1 MRKQQRIRRCNF
13 DKGLYI
19 MNKRDKIFNFQ
30 FTLNDLLLSFKKVI
44 YLTKSTTMEFFF
56 IESKLIHAFFAFER
70 EISNVNNKLKYN
82 YIGDNKWFIWSENEN
97 FWGSFW
103 KIPQQKLFAWEVLY
117 NFDFDHVLKEEAS
130 YIWRHFSTIR
140 IISTYDF
147 EKSLKKFS

>member
-1 MRKQQRIRRCNF
+1 
-13 DKGLYI
+13 

-82 YIGDNKWFIWSENEN
+82 YIGDNK
-97 FWGSFW
+97 
-103 KIPQQKLFAWEVLY
+103 
-117 NFDFDHVLKEEAS
+117 
-130 YIWRHFSTIR
+130 
-140 IISTYDF
+140 
-147 EKSLKKFS
+147 